1 MNIYLVV
8 GKSTITENFILRVWE
23 ASADGPGA
31 HVYEDLTTLVEKNA
45 GGVPT
50 VGAGHQIEEPLTIP
64 GMDSVTHI
72 VRIIGATSG
81 TVWAKYTH
89 NPTVLVAT
97 ITPPIQFKIGDGGPE
112 TPAANSDTCTNA
124 ALIGLTT
131 DDFVI
136 HRNNYG
142 DLHPTT
148 HFGFTSGT
156 GTWQLN
162 APDQFGDNEEFTI
175 KILPQ
180 IIANPVHDSVVGKQF
195 GGFVDVSANTN
206 YAASH
211 LRKLIRFAG
220 QCTYTF
226 QLGDTIPIGYPF
238 CFTNLGTPTG
248 TGICTVQFLNGN
260 LKWGSTTK
268 TTIDLSLYTE
278 AAFVWDGTQW
288 NVWYIADSR
297 TWQSST
303 IPPGTIL
310 GSGVYNIGDVAAG
323 DPIYTVTHNLDIT
336 GDYHVL
342 LQVKSN
348 SNSTY
353 FRDNKLCSTWYH
365 DPSAPQKKNKFYFSL
380 QEISGEVQNVSVV
393 WLIIKA

>member
-8 GKSTITENFILRVWE
+8 GKSTITEDFILRIWE

-31 HVYEDLTTLVEKNA
+31 HVFEDTVTLVEKDA

-50 VGAGHQIEEPLTIP
+50 PGAGHQVEEPMTVP

-89 NPTVLVAT
+89 NPTVSILQVY
-97 ITPPIQFKIGDGGPE
+97 IPIFFKIGDGGPE
-112 TPAANSDTCTNA
+112 TPAAGTDTCTNA
-124 ALIGLTT
+124 DLIGLTT
-131 DDFVI
+131 DDFTI

-148 HFGFTSGT
+148 HFSFDSPT

-162 APDQFGDNEEFTI
+162 APDQYNDQEEFSI
-175 KILPQ
+175 HIHPQ
-180 IIANPVHDSVVGKQF
+180 VISTPVNDSVVGKMF
-195 GGFVDVSANTN
+195 GGFVDVAANTN
-206 YAASH
+206 YSATH
-211 LRKLIRFAG
+211 LRKLIRMAG

-226 QLGDTIPIGYPF
+226 QVGDTIPIGYPF
-238 CFTNLGTPTG
+238 CFTNLGTPYG
-248 TGICTVQFLNGN
+248 TNICTVQFLNGN

-268 TTIDLSLYTE
+268 TTIDLPLYTE
-278 AAFVWDGTQW
+278 AAFVWDGVQW
-288 NVWYIADSR
+288 NVWILVDSR
-297 TWQSST
+297 VWQSST
-303 IPPGTIL
+303 LPAGTIL
-310 GSGVYNIGDVAAG
+310 GAGSYNIGDVAAG
-323 DPIYTVTHNLDIT
+323 DPIYTVNHALNIT
-336 GDYHVL
+336 GDYHVF

-348 SNSTY
+348 NSAVY
-353 FRDNKLCSTWYH
+353 FRDNKLCSTWWH
-365 DPSAPQKKNKFYFSL
+365 ETDVNLKKNQFKFSL

-393 WLIIKA
+393 WLIVKA